1 MCTKST
7 IPHADW
13 GRVPQRFR
21 RVLINIYGFKSQSD
35 RCGYLFGKKIASQ
48 TVRSDF
54 FTATTDAPL
63 YKYDTFG
70 IFIIVSDR
78 LQGFYIGL
86 RQIPVILFL
95 TIELIVVICRKKAFM
110 SFRWASRLDPY
121 RYIRTI
127 PPRGMNGL
135 CSSFTRSRSC
145 YTWLYIGINSPRR
158 NGSRTKQGTQN
169 QAI

>member
-1 MCTKST
+1 MRQPFIGIGIYGIKSIYIFYTGTDTMIPAAESMVIKSIYTYIGMFMCTKST
-7 IPHADW
+7 IPHADR
-13 GRVPQRFR
+13 GRVPQGFR
-21 RVLINIYGFKSQSD
+21 RVLIDIYGFKRQSD

-110 SFRWASRLDPY
+110 SFR
-121 RYIRTI
+121 
-127 PPRGMNGL
+127 
-135 CSSFTRSRSC
+135 
-145 YTWLYIGINSPRR
+145 
-158 NGSRTKQGTQN
+158 
-169 QAI
+169 